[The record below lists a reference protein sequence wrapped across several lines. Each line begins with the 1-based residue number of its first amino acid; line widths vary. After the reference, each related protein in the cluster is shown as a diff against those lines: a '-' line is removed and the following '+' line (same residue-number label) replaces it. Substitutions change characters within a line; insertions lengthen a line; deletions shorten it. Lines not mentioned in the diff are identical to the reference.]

1 MPAPEAINFNK
12 DSIFQLKPI
21 EPEKINPMVRDFLI
35 PGETILQGFKTVRDQ
50 LIFTNKRIIA
60 VNVQTI
66 DVRKLFTCMPYKYI
80 QYFSVQTPGLLEI
93 ISDAEL
99 VLHFTNGFSAKFEF
113 QGQTN
118 LGQIV
123 QMISQPILKD

>member
-21 EPEKINPMVRDFLI
+21 EPEKINPMF
-35 PGETILQGFKTVRDQ
+35 G
-50 LIFTNKRIIA
+50 A

-66 DVRKLFTCMPYKYI
+66 GVRKLFTCMPYKYI